1 MRERREKEREI
12 GKNESEDN
20 PRTAGIQKRNTF
32 ASQDKKVGR
41 KESEIKSK
49 AFVRLVLPRVEMREQ
64 NRTEQKEKRREEKRE
79 K

>member
-1 MRERREKEREI
+1 MRERRERERERERER

-49 AFVRLVLPRVEMREQ
+49 AFVRWNHRF
-64 NRTEQKEKRREEKRE
+64 EKNWNFAYFTKHDIDS
-79 K
+79 